1 MGTFLKLKSLLEKMN
16 TTEDPGSHLLQS
28 LKPYLR
34 ESRKEKVDQYI
45 KLLQISRT
53 MELLKDSG
61 GVTK

>member
-1 MGTFLKLKSLLEKMN
+1 MN